1 MRTENLHIKAYFL
14 QINLNPSC
22 LSVAHRVDIITYIS
36 YDGDYIDIKYTNY
49 WKSLRYFINQVNEFA
64 H

>member
-1 MRTENLHIKAYFL
+1 MRTVYLHIKAYFL
-14 QINLNPSC
+14 QINSNPSC
-22 LSVAHRVDIITYIS
+22 LSVPDRVDIITYIS